1 MTKHTVAKAGLVAIA
16 LVLGS
21 AALSSS
27 NLMATGYMTSSG
39 RNGEVECTPGGSQDC
54 PSES

>member
-1 MTKHTVAKAGLVAIA
+1 MVKHTVAKAGLVAIA

-27 NLMATGYMTSSG
+27 KLMASGYMVGCG
-39 RNGEVECTPGGSQDC
+39 RDGEATCQPGGTQDC
-54 PSES
+54 PANS